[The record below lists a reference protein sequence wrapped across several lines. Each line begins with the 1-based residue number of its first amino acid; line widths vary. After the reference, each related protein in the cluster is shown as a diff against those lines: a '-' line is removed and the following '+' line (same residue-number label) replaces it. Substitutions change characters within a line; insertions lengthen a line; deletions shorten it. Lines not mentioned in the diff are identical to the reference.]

1 MGRIVRMIRGNQRTS
16 RVRAAG
22 LGLASFLLLG
32 LRAAAGQG
40 VGAGDGPELSPPAEM
55 PAVSRPIVSKPAGTP
70 AVPANPPAAARGG
83 PAVLALPG
91 LTTRSARPSP
101 SPTIDSPGLILD
113 PAPGGPSLDAPIE
126 MRRAPESTPNRSVS
140 ALNRSSPPLVLESSP
155 MDDPAPLGGTTS
167 RSIPSTKRLTPTP
180 RTALQPTP
188 VPARRSRFFGFMPGP
203 AQVPAPAS
211 PEGSSTTRTST
222 PGRSEAD
229 GIRDDPAA
237 DSALKRRIETQAKD
251 AVRERARSIEVKV
264 VGKNAVVQARGVKF
278 YQKRGVRKSLETL
291 PALSGLRSMIEVVD

>member
-1 MGRIVRMIRGNQRTS
+1 MIRGNQRIA
-16 RVRAAG
+16 RVREAG

-40 VGAGDGPELSPPAEM
+40 VGVGDEPELSPPAEM
-55 PAVSRPIVSKPAGTP
+55 PTVSRPIVSKPAGRTP
-70 AVPANPPAAARGG
+70 AVPATPPAAPRGG

-101 SPTIDSPGLILD
+101 STAIDSPGLVPD

-155 MDDPAPLGGTTS
+155 TDDSAPLGGTTS

-188 VPARRSRFFGFMPGP
+188 VPARRSRFFGLMPGP

-211 PEGSSTTRTST
+211 PEGASTTRAST
-222 PGRSEAD
+222 PGRSEAE

-237 DSALKRRIETQAKD
+237 DSALKRRIEKQARD
-251 AVRERARSIEVKV
+251 AVGERARSIEVKV